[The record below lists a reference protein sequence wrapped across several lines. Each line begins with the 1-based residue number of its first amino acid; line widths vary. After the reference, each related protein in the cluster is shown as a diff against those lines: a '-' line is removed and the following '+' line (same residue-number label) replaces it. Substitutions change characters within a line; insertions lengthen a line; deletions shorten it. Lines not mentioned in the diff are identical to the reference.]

1 VLPKVGGLSSF
12 PHVVFNLTTGVD
24 IRALKA
30 KVVQMIDR
38 TRYEK
43 ELKLKAE
50 ADLASVKKK
59 VVS

>member
-1 VLPKVGGLSSF
+1 
-12 PHVVFNLTTGVD
+12 VFNLTTGAD

-50 ADLASVKKK
+50 ADLVSVKKK
-59 VVS
+59 VVP